1 MARQIPFAGFV
12 KKLTVG
18 RVIVAVVCGA
28 LGFGIG
34 VVKDWSEVK
43 GARVDLAREVET
55 YRADYEVRMARLAYD
70 AVATYLSEEDR
81 GRYQQRLD
89 YVASPDRGLFV
100 IHGDTP
106 SSVVDGLFDG
116 IDLWTHKGM
125 NAVGL
130 NYPNRQDRRR
140 KIPEHPPVRK
150 GEAIRRTIDGIIGI
164 SHYPRHVEKIEE
176 VQELSAEF
184 GVMRIVTER
193 LLAAS
198 DKPSAG

>member
-43 GARVDLAREVET
+43 GARFVPPP
-55 YRADYEVRMARLAYD
+55 
-70 AVATYLSEEDR
+70 R
-81 GRYQQRLD
+81 GRTEPAGTEGGVWGR
-89 YVASPDRGLFV
+89 A
-100 IHGDTP
+100 GDTP

-130 NYPNRQDRRR
+130 NYHNRQERRR
-140 KIPEHPPVRK
+140 YMLEHTPVRK
-150 GEAIRRTIDGIIGI
+150 VEAIRRTIDGIIGI
-164 SHYPRHVEKIEE
+164 YHYTRHVEKIEE

-193 LLAAS
+193 LL
-198 DKPSAG
+198 